1 MSNPSDESQPEQ
13 PDFGKLFEQLLGG
26 GDPAMAEAMQSMGLD
41 RIDPSMMAML
51 GAQLQAMF
59 SGPPADGVD
68 LDLCADV
75 ARKTV
80 SAEGD
85 VSVDETRRRAAQEA
99 GHVAGL
105 WLDQV
110 TDFESAGGGVKAW
123 SRAEWVAETMP
134 LWGDLVAPVA
144 QGVNKAL
151 TSALKSQLDQLG
163 EGGGSLPGLPEG
175 MSLPGMPAGMDLS
188 SMFGQMEPMLAK
200 MSSSMFGAQIGRAV
214 GLLAGEVLT
223 GTEVGLPLV
232 PGGAVVVLPANIEAF
247 AEGLELDTAQVQLY
261 LAVREAARVR
271 LFHSAPWL
279 GPQLVA
285 AVQAYARDIS
295 IDTEGIEAKVA
306 GLDPSDPQAMQEAL
320 SDSLFRTEVSPAQK
334 AALTR
339 LETLLALVEG
349 WVDVVTEKATA
360 PHLPHAAALGEAVR
374 RRRATGGVSE
384 QLFEQLVGL
393 QMRPRRLRDAANLWR
408 ALEDASDAAGRDAA
422 WAHPD
427 VAPGADDLDD
437 PIGFVQR
444 TTGGES
450 TEWSDDLDAALE
462 AILSGEDARQRAEAE
477 GDSQVGDTPGTSGTT
492 GMTTS
497 PDDGPAHAGPWP
509 QTRADSGSTDSD
521 TGSEGDTQGDT
532 EPDDRH

>member
-1 MSNPSDESQPEQ
+1 MSNPSHPNEPEQ

-26 GDPAMAEAMQSMGLD
+26 GDPAMAEAMKSMGLD

-59 SGPPADGVD
+59 SAPPTDGVD

-80 SAEGD
+80 AAEGGD
-85 VSVDETRRRAAQEA
+85 ASVGDQQRRAAEEA
-99 GHVAGL
+99 GRVAGM
-105 WLDQV
+105 WLDEV
-110 TDFESAGGGVKAW
+110 TSFDSPGAGVVKAW

-134 LWGDLVAPVA
+134 MWGKLVSPVA
-144 QGVNKAL
+144 QGVNAAI

-163 EGGGSLPGLPEG
+163 EQGLPEG
-175 MSLPGMPAGMDLS
+175 MAMPGMPGLPPGMDLS
-188 SMFGQMEPMLAK
+188 AVLGQMEPMLTR

-214 GLLAGEVLT
+214 GVLAGDVLT

-232 PGGAVVVLPANIEAF
+232 ANGAVVVLPGNIAEF
-247 AEGLELDTAQVQLY
+247 AEGLEIDAAQVQLY

-271 LFHSAPWL
+271 LFAGAPWL
-279 GPQLVA
+279 GPQLVT

-320 SDSLFRTEVSPAQK
+320 TDSLFTSDPSPAQK

-349 WVDVVTEKATA
+349 WVDVVTDKATA
-360 PHLPHAAALGEAVR
+360 GHLPQAAALGEAVR
-374 RRRATGGVSE
+374 RRRAAGGVSE
-384 QLFEQLVGL
+384 QLFGQLVGL
-393 QMRPRRLRDAANLWR
+393 ELRPRRLRDAANLWR
-408 ALEDASDAAGRDAA
+408 ALEDASDATTRDAA

-427 VAPGADDLDD
+427 VAPGAEDLDD
-437 PIGFVQR
+437 PLGFVER
-444 TTGGES
+444 TTGSGTSELG
-450 TEWSDDLDAALE
+450 DDLDAALE
-462 AILSGEDARQRAEAE
+462 AILAGEDARKRVDAE
-477 GDSQVGDTPGTSGTT
+477 GEAQADE
-492 GMTTS
+492 
-497 PDDGPAHAGPWP
+497 GPADAGPWP
-509 QTRADSGSTDSD
+509 TTPGYPDTATGNEGPDRRDPSGDGKPD
-521 TGSEGDTQGDT
+521 EG
-532 EPDDRH
+532 R